1 MTDLRA
7 QLQQTLGTAYTLDR
21 ELGGGGMSRVFLAQE
36 HALTRDVVVKV
47 IKGDLA
53 EGVSAERFAREVKLA
68 ARLQQANIVP
78 VLTAG
83 QAAGLPYY
91 TMPFVK
97 GESLRARI
105 AAGPSLTV
113 AESTSVLRDVARAL
127 AYAHAEG
134 VVHRDIKPENILL
147 SGGAA
152 VVTDFGIAKAIHAAR
167 TGGGSNDTE
176 LTQAGIS
183 LGTPAYMAPE
193 QALGD
198 PGTDHRAD
206 IYAWG
211 VIAYELLAGAHPFAG
226 RATAHAFV
234 TAHVSETPRPLS
246 GPHSSIPFALATLV
260 MRALEKD
267 PARRPQSANELLA
280 ALDGVST
287 PTSNATSKNV
297 NRLASAVRAL
307 VALAMLLTV
316 ALVVWFARRP
326 ASVTA
331 TNDATFDKSVAV
343 LPFAFAAG
351 DTANAYL
358 AEGIAEEV
366 SNTLAQVP
374 GLRLAGRRSAA
385 RFASKTA
392 TVQEIGAAL
401 NVSTVLEG
409 TVRRTGDRV
418 SVTAEL
424 TNARDGVVLWSQKY
438 DRDARVLYTV
448 QDDIARA
455 IAGQLQVTLTGAGSS
470 SSVRGTNDAAAYDLY
485 LRGMYLYR
493 RRGASVT
500 PALAL
505 FEQAVARDST
515 FARAWA
521 AIAFGL
527 PVSTYYLN
535 VRMGSVLPRAR
546 AAAARA
552 LALDS
557 LLVDSQ
563 LAMGTIAAETFD
575 WPEAEARYRRAIALA
590 PASAEAH
597 WRLGWMFSSM
607 GRPADAIASLQQ
619 SKALDPLA
627 WLTLT
632 YLGSMQ
638 VATGQSDAGV
648 AEMTRAL
655 ELEPNN
661 LPTLTMLG
669 DSYVDVGQ
677 NDSAKR
683 VARRLLSVPS
693 LPVRMGR
700 AGGVL
705 ARAGAVDEARSV
717 ARTLNALPDT
727 VWTKWSGLV
736 QVYDGLNDISGV
748 EYAISRAIQGDG
760 DLLPGFALS
769 LYHRLPNTPVVR
781 AALERYRL
789 DPKNF
794 VRAAGR

>member
-1 MTDLRA
+1 MTDLRT
-7 QLQQTLGTAYTLDR
+7 QLQHTLGTAYTLER

-47 IKGDLA
+47 IKGDVA

-83 QAAGLPYY
+83 QAGGLPYY

-105 AAGPSLTV
+105 AAGPPLSVT
-113 AESTSVLRDVARAL
+113 ESTSILRDVARAL

-134 VVHRDIKPENILL
+134 VVHRDIKPENVLL

-167 TGGGSNDTE
+167 TGDGVNDTE

-198 PGTDHRAD
+198 PATDHRAD

-211 VIAYELLAGAHPFAG
+211 VIAYELLAGAHPFAA
-226 RATAHAFV
+226 RTTSHALV
-234 TAHVSETPRPLS
+234 TAHVSEVPHPLRDARA
-246 GPHSSIPFALATLV
+246 GIPVVLSALV

-267 PARRPQSANELLA
+267 PTQRPQSASELLS
-280 ALDGVST
+280 ALDTLGT
-287 PTSNATSKNV
+287 PTSSVPSKTV
-297 NRLASAVRAL
+297 NRLAGAVRAF
-307 VALAMLLTV
+307 VALAAMLTV

-326 ASVTA
+326 ASATA
-331 TNDATFDKSVAV
+331 TADATFDKSVAV

-351 DTANAYL
+351 DTSNAYL

-392 TVQEIGAAL
+392 TVQEIGTAL

-409 TVRRTGDRV
+409 TVRRAGDRI

-424 TNARDGVVLWSQKY
+424 TNAHDGTVLWSQKY

-455 IAGQLQVTLTGAGSS
+455 IAGQLQVTLTGAGASS
-470 SSVRGTNDAAAYDLY
+470 AARGTRDAAAYDLY
-485 LRGMYLYR
+485 LQGMYLYR
-493 RRGASVT
+493 RRGGNVT
-500 PALAL
+500 RALAL

-521 AIAFGL
+521 ALGYGL

-535 VRMGSVLPRAR
+535 VRMGDVLPRAR

-552 LALDS
+552 VALDS

-575 WPEAEARYRRAIALA
+575 WREAEARYRRAIALA
-590 PASAEAH
+590 PTSAEAH

-607 GRPADAIASLQQ
+607 GRPADAVTSLQQ

-627 WLTLT
+627 WLTLS

-638 VATGQSDAGV
+638 VAIGQADAGI
-648 AEMTRAL
+648 AEMTRSL
-655 ELEPNN
+655 ELEPDN
-661 LPTLTMLG
+661 LPALTMLG
-669 DSYVDVGQ
+669 DSYATLGR
-677 NDSAKR
+677 NDSAR
-683 VARRLLSVPS
+683 VIARRLLTLRS
-693 LPVRMGR
+693 LAMRIGR

-705 ARAGAVDEARSV
+705 ARAGAVDEARV
-717 ARTLNALPDT
+717 AARTLNAMPDT
-727 VWTKWSGLV
+727 TWTKWTGLV
-736 QVYDGLNDISGV
+736 QVYDGLNDVEGV
-748 EYAISRAIQGDG
+748 ERAITRAAQGDG
-760 DLLPGFALS
+760 DLFPGFALA

-789 DPKNF
+789 DPQNF
-794 VRAAGR
+794 VRATGK